1 MKPNEHPLPWELSK
15 TETAEL
21 WQLYDA
27 NGEWLATCQSKEF
40 GEQLIAHE
48 NLIQSLQPRPIEE
61 APKDKPF
68 LAFEG
73 DNIYKCEFY
82 NKDDDTG
89 KIHYSAYCGQPV
101 VESPQ
106 PETFIPLSAIQALGD
121 GV

>member
-1 MKPNEHPLPWELSK
+1 MKPNTNEIVKELRGVKFRSDGFIQPDVL
-15 TETAEL
+15 EVI
-21 WQLYDA
+21 
-27 NGEWLATCQSKEF
+27 
-40 GEQLIAHE
+40 EQAA

-61 APKDKPF
+61 APRDEPF